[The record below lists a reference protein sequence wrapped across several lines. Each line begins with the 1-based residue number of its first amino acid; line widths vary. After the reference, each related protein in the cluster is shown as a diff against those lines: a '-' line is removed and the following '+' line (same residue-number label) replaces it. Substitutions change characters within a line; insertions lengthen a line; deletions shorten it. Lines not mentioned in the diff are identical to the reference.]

1 MGAIRQAG
9 RQAQA
14 TRTLI
19 AWDEQMVLMVATSR
33 TLDTSYVNQTLE
45 AQIFYICESTS
56 SAFRRAIVWTTIP
69 YYGDVQKQF
78 FLGGRLRSW
87 GSGVGDVSVL
97 TALHWLSQWA
107 ANQCWVHWP
116 DVRLPLPQHPAMAFI
131 PVKLLPHAAL
141 LELDLQL
148 PPAVGAELLLP
159 CLGPDHSSLCNST
172 ELSSHLAIHSL
183 LSE

>member
-9 RQAQA
+9 RPAQA
-14 TRTLI
+14 TRSLI

-69 YYGDVQKQF
+69 IMVTCKSNF
-78 FLGGRLRSW
+78 FLGRLRSW
-87 GSGVGDVSVL
+87 GSGVGHVSVL

-116 DVRLPLPQHPAMAFI
+116 DVRLPLPPHPAMAFI
-131 PVKLLPHAAL
+131 PVKLLPFAAL
-141 LELDLQL
+141 LELDLQI

-159 CLGPDHSSLCNST
+159 CLGPDHSSLCNPT
-172 ELSSHLAIHSL
+172 ELSSHLAIHSF